1 MPSRFVPKRGPVA
14 PLRKIPNSGLPLVP
28 NAHPPS
34 HHPALPQGTRPRN
47 VDQLFLIRGCSKL
60 KKKGTFENC
69 TEVLRD
75 CLLLSAKMKS
85 HKRGAPSGIKVKV
98 ASETRVEL
106 NNLKE
111 ELGLPS
117 VDSVIQRL
125 LASFQLAEAR
135 FDAEPS
141 PGGDRAERGK
151 KRRVD
156 VRKPLYSFEL
166 LAERR
171 DMLEY
176 YTGLDESAFR
186 ELLRRLQVSAV
197 PGA

>member
-1 MPSRFVPKRGPVA
+1 MSPV
-14 PLRKIPNSGLPLVP
+14 
-28 NAHPPS
+28 
-34 HHPALPQGTRPRN
+34 
-47 VDQLFLIRGCSKL
+47 RGCSKQS
-60 KKKGTFENC
+60 KKYTFVSVARGSHIL
-69 TEVLRD
+69 VLLDMRMQSKKRSSR
-75 CLLLSAKMKS
+75 SA
-85 HKRGAPSGIKVKV
+85 AVVKV
-98 ASETRVEL
+98 SDATRL
-106 NNLKE
+106 GLKNLKE

-141 PGGDRAERGK
+141 PGGGRAERGK

-156 VRKPLYSFEL
+156 VRKPLYSFEV